1 MYGVLT
7 TVSPLVGIAL
17 SLAALRLPGA
27 SAYTCEGTG
36 CCNYVCGSDGSDA
49 SGCMRNS
56 AGASIPKWW
65 MDNRNGW
72 ESCLDKISANYDT
85 ATPCSK
91 AIRPE
96 YPCGTKDSF
105 ACGYGLACVPQTI
118 SYAQC
123 IPICGSRY
131 AAGGRKAEALEG
143 FDVSKVTAGCTLDGQ
158 SGTMNP
164 DAGYKL
170 DVGEVISENGI
181 ALPKCVAATA
191 VNADAPRTPTASVS
205 SDDGSTAGPI
215 LVNTPPGSADIAPPI
230 ARPPEPLTP
239 VPVAA
244 GDLELD
250 PSSQSDPTAP
260 PAPPMPPPESDT
272 PIEAPSV
279 PPSVPTPDSPMALED
294 MSAEQERRLKLA
306 NQAAGLHL
314 SYMEVCSCCCC

>member
-1 MYGVLT
+1 MRPGGADRKYSVLA
-7 TVSPLVGIAL
+7 TVLPLVGIAL
-17 SLAALRLPGA
+17 SLAALRLPGV

-36 CCNYVCGSDGSDA
+36 CCNYVCGSDESDA

-56 AGASIPKWW
+56 AGASVPKWW

-72 ESCLDKISANYDT
+72 ESCLDKISASYDT

-158 SGTMNP
+158 SGTTNP

-191 VNADAPRTPTASVS
+191 VNIDTPRTPAASVS
-205 SDDGSTAGPI
+205 SGGGSAAGPI
-215 LVNTPPGSADIAPPI
+215 LVNTPPGSGDIAPP
-230 ARPPEPLTP
+230 RPPKPLTP

-260 PAPPMPPPESDT
+260 V
-272 PIEAPSV
+272 EAPSV
-279 PPSVPTPDSPMALED
+279 PPSVPTPDSPTALED
-294 MSAEQERRLKLA
+294 MSAERKRRLKLA
-306 NQAAGLHL
+306 NQAAGLNL
-314 SYMEVCSCCCC
+314 SYMEVCSC